1 MFDTASPAGHCRV
14 LARCNIALKQPYAYV
29 GSRFTVQMSAVFEAV
44 RGLRLAEPTLG
55 ASKLHAKL
63 KLQRPELHAIASEV
77 RIAVR
82 SLKQDAKEEAK
93 AEKANRRRTSDAL
106 LGAWAS
112 GGGCSLLELLTAAA
126 SHRTGVEH
134 YLDHQQ
140 QLAEAWAE
148 VMEDQITGEEAIE
161 IAISLGMSG
170 PSLE

>member
-93 AEKANRRRTSDAL
+93 AVEANRRHMSDAL
-106 LGAWAS
+106 LDAWAS

-140 QLAEAWAE
+140 QLAED
-148 VMEDQITGEEAIE
+148 MEDQITGEGAIE

>member
-1 MFDTASPAGHCRV
+1 
-14 LARCNIALKQPYAYV
+14 
-29 GSRFTVQMSAVFEAV
+29 MSAVFEAV

-93 AEKANRRRTSDAL
+93 AVEANRRHMSDAL
-106 LGAWAS
+106 LDAWAS

-140 QLAEAWAE
+140 QLAED
-148 VMEDQITGEEAIE
+148 MEDQITGEGAIE
-161 IAISLGMSG
+161 IAISLGMSRRG
-170 PSLE
+170 GDDNFG

>member
-1 MFDTASPAGHCRV
+1 M
-14 LARCNIALKQPYAYV
+14 
-29 GSRFTVQMSAVFEAV
+29 

-140 QLAEAWAE
+140 QTLAE
-148 VMEDQITGEEAIE
+148 VIEDQITGEEAIE
-161 IAISLGMSG
+161 IAISLGMSRPG
-170 PSLE
+170 GDDNFSNL